1 MNEVIRYSSFVC
13 LIILNQILLAT
24 NLWPISPDLFLVH
37 TLIYTTFVKKIP
49 NIYLFIFMGFL
60 IDLFFSNTSI
70 PYTITYFLV
79 GLYLN
84 FSNLKWIQRSL
95 LEQLILIISISFCC
109 ICYYKLLF
117 GSFFYV
123 NNFSD
128 EMGIRIFINPFLN
141 SMIWVL
147 IFINQRHK
155 WLKNI

>member
-1 MNEVIRYSSFVC
+1 MNEVIRYSSFAC

-37 TLIYTTFVKKIP
+37 TLIYTTFVNKIP

-60 IDLFFSNTSI
+60 VDLFFSNTSV

-84 FSNLKWIQRSL
+84 FSSLKWIQRSL
-95 LEQLILIISISFCC
+95 LEQLILITSISFCLN
-109 ICYYKLLF
+109 ILL
-117 GSFFYV
+117 FYV
-123 NNFSD
+123 NDFSD
-128 EMGIRIFINPFLN
+128 EMSNRIFINPFLN

>member
-24 NLWPISPDLFLVH
+24 NLWPLSPDLFLVH

-60 IDLFFSNTSI
+60 IDLFFSNTSV
-70 PYTITYFLV
+70 PYTITYFLI

-84 FSNLKWIQRSL
+84 FSSLKWIQRSL
-95 LEQLILIISISFCC
+95 LEQLILIISISFCLN
-109 ICYYKLLF
+109 ILL
-117 GSFFYV
+117 FYV
-123 NNFSD
+123 NDFSD
-128 EMGIRIFINPFLN
+128 EMSNRIFINPFLN

>member
-84 FSNLKWIQRSL
+84 FSSLKWIQRSL
-95 LEQLILIISISFCC
+95 LEQLILIISISFCLN
-109 ICYYKLLF
+109 ILL
-117 GSFFYV
+117 FYV
-123 NNFSD
+123 NDFSD
-128 EMGIRIFINPFLN
+128 EMSKRVFINPFLN

>member
-1 MNEVIRYSSFVC
+1 MTEVIRYSSFVC

-95 LEQLILIISISFCC
+95 LEQLILIISISFCLN
-109 ICYYKLLF
+109 ILL
-117 GSFFYV
+117 FYV

-128 EMGIRIFINPFLN
+128 EMSIRIFINPFLN

>member
-1 MNEVIRYSSFVC
+1 MNEVIRYSSFAC

-37 TLIYTTFVKKIP
+37 TLIYTTFVNKIP

-60 IDLFFSNTSI
+60 VDLFFSNTSV

-84 FSNLKWIQRSL
+84 FSSLKWIQRSL
-95 LEQLILIISISFCC
+95 LEQLILIISISFCLN
-109 ICYYKLLF
+109 ILL
-117 GSFFYV
+117 FYV
-123 NNFSD
+123 NDFSD
-128 EMGIRIFINPFLN
+128 EMSKRIFINPFLN
-141 SMIWVL
+141 SIIWVL

>member
-1 MNEVIRYSSFVC
+1 MNEVIRYSSFAS

-37 TLIYTTFVKKIP
+37 TLIYTTFVNKIP

-60 IDLFFSNTSI
+60 IDLFFSNTSL

-84 FSNLKWIQRSL
+84 FSSLKWIQRSL
-95 LEQLILIISISFCC
+95 LEQLILIISISFCLN
-109 ICYYKLLF
+109 ILL
-117 GSFFYV
+117 FYV
-123 NNFSD
+123 NDFSD
-128 EMGIRIFINPFLN
+128 EMSKRIFINPFLN

>member
-1 MNEVIRYSSFVC
+1 MNEVIRYSSFAC

-37 TLIYTTFVKKIP
+37 TLIYTTFVNKIP

-84 FSNLKWIQRSL
+84 FSSLKWIQRSL
-95 LEQLILIISISFCC
+95 LEQLILIISISFCLN
-109 ICYYKLLF
+109 ILL
-117 GSFFYV
+117 FYV
-123 NNFSD
+123 NDFSD
-128 EMGIRIFINPFLN
+128 EMSNRIFINPFLN

>member
-60 IDLFFSNTSI
+60 IDLFFSNTSV

-84 FSNLKWIQRSL
+84 LSSLKWIQRSL
-95 LEQLILIISISFCC
+95 LEQLILIISISFCLN
-109 ICYYKLLF
+109 ILL
-117 GSFFYV
+117 FYV
-123 NNFSD
+123 NDFSD
-128 EMGIRIFINPFLN
+128 EMSKRIFINPFLN

>member
-37 TLIYTTFVKKIP
+37 TLIFTIFVNKIP

-60 IDLFFSNTSI
+60 IDLFFSNTSV

-95 LEQLILIISISFCC
+95 LEQLILIISISFCLN
-109 ICYYKLLF
+109 ILL
-117 GSFFYV
+117 FYV
-123 NNFSD
+123 NDFSD
-128 EMGIRIFINPFLN
+128 EMSKRIFINPFLN

>member
-1 MNEVIRYSSFVC
+1 MTEVIRYSSFVC

-60 IDLFFSNTSI
+60 IDLFFSNTSV

-95 LEQLILIISISFCC
+95 LEQLILITSISFCLN
-109 ICYYKLLF
+109 ILL
-117 GSFFYV
+117 FYV

>member
-13 LIILNQILLAT
+13 LIILNQIFLAT

-37 TLIYTTFVKKIP
+37 TLIYTTFVNKIP

-60 IDLFFSNTSI
+60 IDLFFSNTSV

-84 FSNLKWIQRSL
+84 FSSLKWIQRSL
-95 LEQLILIISISFCC
+95 LEQLILITSISFCLN
-109 ICYYKLLF
+109 ILL
-117 GSFFYV
+117 FYV
-123 NNFSD
+123 NDFSD
-128 EMGIRIFINPFLN
+128 EMSNRIFINPFLN

>member
-1 MNEVIRYSSFVC
+1 MNEVIRYSSFAS

-37 TLIYTTFVKKIP
+37 TLIYTTFVNKIP

-60 IDLFFSNTSI
+60 VDLFFSNTSV

-84 FSNLKWIQRSL
+84 FSSLKWIQRSL
-95 LEQLILIISISFCC
+95 LEQLILIISISFCLN
-109 ICYYKLLF
+109 ILL
-117 GSFFYV
+117 FYV
-123 NNFSD
+123 NDFSD
-128 EMGIRIFINPFLN
+128 EMSNRIFINPFLN

>member
-60 IDLFFSNTSI
+60 IDLFFSNTSV

-84 FSNLKWIQRSL
+84 FSSLKWIQRSL
-95 LEQLILIISISFCC
+95 LEQLILITSISFCLN
-109 ICYYKLLF
+109 ILL
-117 GSFFYV
+117 FYV
-123 NNFSD
+123 NDFSD
-128 EMGIRIFINPFLN
+128 EMSKRIFINPFLN

>member
-70 PYTITYFLV
+70 PYTVTYFLI

-84 FSNLKWIQRSL
+84 FSTLKWIQRSL
-95 LEQLILIISISFCC
+95 LEQLILIISISFCLN
-109 ICYYKLLF
+109 ILL
-117 GSFFYV
+117 FYV
-123 NNFSD
+123 NDFSD
-128 EMGIRIFINPFLN
+128 EMSKRIFINPFLN

>member
-1 MNEVIRYSSFVC
+1 MNEVIRYSSFAC

-37 TLIYTTFVKKIP
+37 TLIYTTFVNKIP

-60 IDLFFSNTSI
+60 IDLFFSNASI
-70 PYTITYFLV
+70 PYTITYFV
-79 GLYLN
+79 IGLYLN
-84 FSNLKWIQRSL
+84 FSSLKWIQRSL
-95 LEQLILIISISFCC
+95 LEQLILIISISFCLN
-109 ICYYKLLF
+109 ILL
-117 GSFFYV
+117 FYV
-123 NNFSD
+123 NDFSD
-128 EMGIRIFINPFLN
+128 EMSKRIFINPFLN

>member
-1 MNEVIRYSSFVC
+1 MNEVIRYSSFAC

-60 IDLFFSNTSI
+60 IDLFFSNTSV

-84 FSNLKWIQRSL
+84 FSSLKWIQRSL
-95 LEQLILIISISFCC
+95 LEQLILITSISFCLN
-109 ICYYKLLF
+109 ILL
-117 GSFFYV
+117 FYV
-123 NNFSD
+123 NDFSD
-128 EMGIRIFINPFLN
+128 EMSNRIFINPFLN

>member
-1 MNEVIRYSSFVC
+1 MNEVIRYSSFAS

-60 IDLFFSNTSI
+60 IDLFFSNTSV

-84 FSNLKWIQRSL
+84 FSSLKWIQRSL
-95 LEQLILIISISFCC
+95 LEQLILIISISFCLN
-109 ICYYKLLF
+109 ILL
-117 GSFFYV
+117 FYV
-123 NNFSD
+123 NDFSD
-128 EMGIRIFINPFLN
+128 EMSKRIFINPFLN

>member
-70 PYTITYFLV
+70 PYTITYFLI

-84 FSNLKWIQRSL
+84 FSSLKWIQRSL
-95 LEQLILIISISFCC
+95 LEQLILIISISFCLN
-109 ICYYKLLF
+109 ILL
-117 GSFFYV
+117 FYV
-123 NNFSD
+123 NDFSD
-128 EMGIRIFINPFLN
+128 EMSKRIFINPFLN

>member
-1 MNEVIRYSSFVC
+1 MTEFIRYSSFVC

-60 IDLFFSNTSI
+60 IDLFFSNTSV

-95 LEQLILIISISFCC
+95 LEQLILIISISFCLN
-109 ICYYKLLF
+109 ILL
-117 GSFFYV
+117 FYV

-128 EMGIRIFINPFLN
+128 EMCIRIFINPFLN

>member
-60 IDLFFSNTSI
+60 IDLFFSDIST
-70 PYTITYFLV
+70 PYTLTYLLI

-84 FSNLKWIQRSL
+84 FSSLKWIQRSL
-95 LEQLILIISISFCC
+95 LEQIILIIAVSLLSNI
-109 ICYYKLLF
+109 LLF
-117 GSFFYV
+117 TV

-128 EMGIRIFINPFLN
+128 EMSKRIIINPLMN
-141 SMIWVL
+141 SIIWV
-147 IFINQRHK
+147 IVFINQSKK

>member
-24 NLWPISPDLFLVH
+24 NLWPISPDLFLVR
-37 TLIYTTFVKKIP
+37 TLIYTTFVNKIP

-60 IDLFFSNTSI
+60 IDLFFSNTSV

-84 FSNLKWIQRSL
+84 FSSLKWIQRSL
-95 LEQLILIISISFCC
+95 LEQLILIISISFCLN
-109 ICYYKLLF
+109 ILL
-117 GSFFYV
+117 FYV
-123 NNFSD
+123 NDFSD
-128 EMGIRIFINPFLN
+128 EMSKRIFINPFLN

>member
-37 TLIYTTFVKKIP
+37 TLIYTTFVNKIP

-60 IDLFFSNTSI
+60 IDLFFSNTSV

-84 FSNLKWIQRSL
+84 FSSLKWIQRSL
-95 LEQLILIISISFCC
+95 LEQLILIISISFCLN
-109 ICYYKLLF
+109 ILL
-117 GSFFYV
+117 FYV
-123 NNFSD
+123 NDFSD
-128 EMGIRIFINPFLN
+128 EMSKRVFINPFLN

>member
-1 MNEVIRYSSFVC
+1 MNEVIRYSSFFC

-60 IDLFFSNTSI
+60 IDLFFSNTSV

-95 LEQLILIISISFCC
+95 LEQLILIISISFCLN
-109 ICYYKLLF
+109 ILL
-117 GSFFYV
+117 FYV
-123 NNFSD
+123 NDFSD
-128 EMGIRIFINPFLN
+128 EMSKRIFINPFLN

>member
-13 LIILNQILLAT
+13 LIIFNQILLAT
-24 NLWPISPDLFLVH
+24 NLWPVSPDLFLVH

-60 IDLFFSNTSI
+60 IDLFFSNTSV
-70 PYTITYFLV
+70 PYTVTYFFI

-84 FSNLKWIQRSL
+84 FSTLKWIQRSL
-95 LEQLILIISISFCC
+95 LEQLILIISISFCLN
-109 ICYYKLLF
+109 ILL
-117 GSFFYV
+117 FYV
-123 NNFSD
+123 NDFSD
-128 EMGIRIFINPFLN
+128 EMSKRIFINPFLN

>member
-1 MNEVIRYSSFVC
+1 MNEFIRYSSFVC

-60 IDLFFSNTSI
+60 IDLFFSNTSV
-70 PYTITYFLV
+70 PYTITYFLI

-84 FSNLKWIQRSL
+84 FSSLKWIQRSL
-95 LEQLILIISISFCC
+95 LEQLILIISISFCLN
-109 ICYYKLLF
+109 ILL
-117 GSFFYV
+117 FYV
-123 NNFSD
+123 NDFSD
-128 EMGIRIFINPFLN
+128 EMSKRIFINPFLN

>member
-60 IDLFFSNTSI
+60 IDLFFSNTSV
-70 PYTITYFLV
+70 PYTVTYFLI

-84 FSNLKWIQRSL
+84 FSTLKWIQRSL
-95 LEQLILIISISFCC
+95 LEQLILIISISFCLN
-109 ICYYKLLF
+109 ILL
-117 GSFFYV
+117 FYV
-123 NNFSD
+123 NDFSD
-128 EMGIRIFINPFLN
+128 EMSKRIFINPFLN

>member
-1 MNEVIRYSSFVC
+1 MNEVIRYSSFAS

-37 TLIYTTFVKKIP
+37 TLIYTTFVNKIP

-60 IDLFFSNTSI
+60 IDLFFSNTSV

-84 FSNLKWIQRSL
+84 FSSLKWIQRSL
-95 LEQLILIISISFCC
+95 LEQLILIISISFCLN
-109 ICYYKLLF
+109 ILL
-117 GSFFYV
+117 FYV
-123 NNFSD
+123 NDFSD
-128 EMGIRIFINPFLN
+128 EMSNRIFINPFLN

>member
-1 MNEVIRYSSFVC
+1 MNEVIRYSSFAC

-60 IDLFFSNTSI
+60 IDLFFSNTSV

-84 FSNLKWIQRSL
+84 FSSLKWIQRSL
-95 LEQLILIISISFCC
+95 LEQLILIISISFCLN
-109 ICYYKLLF
+109 ILL
-117 GSFFYV
+117 FYV
-123 NNFSD
+123 NDFSD
-128 EMGIRIFINPFLN
+128 EMSNRIFINPFLN

>member
-37 TLIYTTFVKKIP
+37 TLIYTTFVNKIP

-60 IDLFFSNTSI
+60 IDLFFSNTSV

-84 FSNLKWIQRSL
+84 FSSLKWIQRSL
-95 LEQLILIISISFCC
+95 LEQLILIISISFCLN
-109 ICYYKLLF
+109 ILL
-117 GSFFYV
+117 FYV
-123 NNFSD
+123 NDFSD
-128 EMGIRIFINPFLN
+128 EMSKRIFINPFLN
-141 SMIWVL
+141 SIIWVL

>member
-49 NIYLFIFMGFL
+49 NIYLFIIMGFL
-60 IDLFFSNTSI
+60 IDLFFSNTSV
-70 PYTITYFLV
+70 PYTITYFLI

-84 FSNLKWIQRSL
+84 FSSLKWIQRSL
-95 LEQLILIISISFCC
+95 LEQLILIISISFCLN
-109 ICYYKLLF
+109 ILL
-117 GSFFYV
+117 FYV
-123 NNFSD
+123 NDFSD
-128 EMGIRIFINPFLN
+128 EMSKRIFINPFLN

>member
-37 TLIYTTFVKKIP
+37 TLIYTTFVNKIP

-60 IDLFFSNTSI
+60 IDLFFSNTSV

-95 LEQLILIISISFCC
+95 LEQLILITSISFCLN
-109 ICYYKLLF
+109 ILL
-117 GSFFYV
+117 FYV
-123 NNFSD
+123 NDFSD
-128 EMGIRIFINPFLN
+128 EMSNRIFINPFLN

>member
-37 TLIYTTFVKKIP
+37 TLIYTTFVNKIP

-60 IDLFFSNTSI
+60 VDLFFSNTSV

-84 FSNLKWIQRSL
+84 FSSLKWIQRSL
-95 LEQLILIISISFCC
+95 LEQLILIISISFCLN
-109 ICYYKLLF
+109 ILL
-117 GSFFYV
+117 FYV
-123 NNFSD
+123 NDFSD
-128 EMGIRIFINPFLN
+128 EMSKRIFINPFLN

>member
-13 LIILNQILLAT
+13 LIILNQIFLAT
-24 NLWPISPDLFLVH
+24 NLWPIFPDLFLVH

-60 IDLFFSNTSI
+60 IDLFFSNTSV
-70 PYTITYFLV
+70 PYTVTYFLI

-84 FSNLKWIQRSL
+84 FSTLKWIQRSL
-95 LEQLILIISISFCC
+95 LEQLILIISISFCLN
-109 ICYYKLLF
+109 ILL
-117 GSFFYV
+117 FYV
-123 NNFSD
+123 NDFSD
-128 EMGIRIFINPFLN
+128 EMSKRIFINPFLN

>member
-1 MNEVIRYSSFVC
+1 MNEVIRYSSFAC

-37 TLIYTTFVKKIP
+37 TLIYTTFVNKIP

-60 IDLFFSNTSI
+60 IDLFFSNTSV

-84 FSNLKWIQRSL
+84 FSSLKWIQRSL
-95 LEQLILIISISFCC
+95 LEQLILIISISFCLN
-109 ICYYKLLF
+109 ILL
-117 GSFFYV
+117 FYV
-123 NNFSD
+123 NDFSD
-128 EMGIRIFINPFLN
+128 EMSKRIFINPFLN
-141 SMIWVL
+141 SIIWVL

>member
-24 NLWPISPDLFLVH
+24 NLWPISPDLFLIH
-37 TLIYTTFVKKIP
+37 SLIYTTFVKKIP

-84 FSNLKWIQRSL
+84 FSSLKWIQRSL
-95 LEQLILIISISFCC
+95 LEQLILIISISFCLN
-109 ICYYKLLF
+109 ILL
-117 GSFFYV
+117 FYV
-123 NNFSD
+123 NDFSD
-128 EMGIRIFINPFLN
+128 EMSKRIFINPFLN